1 MAEWNLRYEKGFK
14 LPEAEKNYLLNTI
27 NDFVELT
34 IKERDILRKI
44 LKEFKDNEHARET

>member
-1 MAEWNLRYEKGFK
+1 MAEWNLKYEKGFI
-14 LPEAEKNYLLNTI
+14 LPEAEKNYILKTI

-44 LKEFKDNEHARET
+44 LKEFKTNEHTRET